1 MRWMIT
7 SSRHVPRERSCKAAR
22 QRIKTIYHFILTKF
36 AGHSPSLDTF
46 CQQVK
51 TNPAEGG
58 LVSSVVGERQKTTK
72 GDENAQIEPDHY
84 PGN

>member
-1 MRWMIT
+1 MY
-7 SSRHVPRERSCKAAR
+7 RERDHVR
-22 QRIKTIYHFILTKF
+22 QPDNGLTFIYHFILTKF

-72 GDENAQIEPDHY
+72 GDENAQNEPDHY